1 MVNRWFKPKNNNDIK
16 KIHTIHSLGVG
27 CVFFAVLFIFTKLF
41 SVSLCPFKN
50 IFGISCFGCGMT
62 RGFISILELDFK
74 SAFKYNVLSVPI
86 FICTVIYC
94 ICALAD
100 FFFCRNYITAIEK
113 QLAKKYMFP
122 IYIAIL
128 IISFILNNLS

>member
-1 MVNRWFKPKNNNDIK
+1 
-16 KIHTIHSLGVG
+16 
-27 CVFFAVLFIFTKLF
+27 
-41 SVSLCPFKN
+41 
-50 IFGISCFGCGMT
+50 MT